1 MTCAASARLLVA
13 HFNQRLATRR
23 SLRALS
29 FDGQRARRLA
39 GSRAH
44 SERTAMACVDPY
56 GGVEAPSLSAKY
68 FDRASPSNRLAAP
81 APVTWLSPRPAPRA
95 ELARS
100 LETVAAL
107 GLRGS
112 AVAVF
117 TALLSWADANGT
129 AWPCVASIA
138 RRAGKSERTVYDALD
153 VLENAGVIERHRP
166 SLGARRRSRQS
177 NTYRVTIPAHALPPA
192 ESPCPPRRVAPA
204 RPRRARPAPLSSCST
219 VAPVVV
225 APSPSP
231 SPSPVVVVA
240 PVPAAAGPSS
250 ALVQLQIL
258 QTKGP
263 GEPDRTDARADAQA
277 RATTAPPVE
286 PSGSPAVAQSV
297 PEATPTKKL
306 TRAERAAAN
315 RAAWSKRTRPSAT
328 AARAPAPRRAPS
340 YRAPVERVPDTG
352 PALAALREWRSTL
365 PALGRETDR
374 ESATPAPVPG
384 VRRPDLAQR
393 APVALQGLLEAFA
406 RVHVEQQAGP
416 HARPTSAR
424 TEADSQT
431 RSDSRGATAPSSP
444 RVEAR
449 PAPLWSP
456 HPRRW

>member
-1 MTCAASARLLVA
+1 
-13 HFNQRLATRR
+13 
-23 SLRALS
+23 
-29 FDGQRARRLA
+29 
-39 GSRAH
+39 
-44 SERTAMACVDPY
+44 MACVDPY

-240 PVPAAAGPSS
+240 PSASSSRQPPMRSTAAAPAVEPVALPVTPSPSPSPVVVVAPVPAAAGPSS

-406 RVHVEQQAGP
+406 RGQGQP
-416 HARPTSAR
+416 HAGQHGETPAPPNGAR
-424 TEADSQT
+424 HLGAGLDRAPEGQ
-431 RSDSRGATAPSSP
+431 RRGATAPSGP

-449 PAPLWSP
+449 PPSLLCP